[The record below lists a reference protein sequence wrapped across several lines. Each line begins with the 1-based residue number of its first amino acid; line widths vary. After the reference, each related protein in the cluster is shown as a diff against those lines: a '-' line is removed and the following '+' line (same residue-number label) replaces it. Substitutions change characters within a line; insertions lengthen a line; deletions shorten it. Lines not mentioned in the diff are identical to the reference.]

1 MLRWKEYTFV
11 MSKPAGQKPLQE
23 PTFLVLTALI
33 DQPLHGYALLQEVDR
48 ISEGR
53 TQMRVGTLYAVLD
66 RLAGEGLVEIAVEE
80 IVNNRLR
87 RTYRITEAGT
97 AALGAETD
105 RMESLTRTARTRM
118 ARIAPLTPRAATRP
132 EGA

>member
-1 MLRWKEYTFV
+1 
-11 MSKPAGQKPLQE
+11 MSKPAGNKPLQE

-48 ISEGR
+48 ISGGR

-87 RTYRITEAGT
+87 RTYRITETGT
-97 AALGAETD
+97 AALSAETD
-105 RMESLTRTARTRM
+105 RMESLARTARTRM
-118 ARIAPLTPRAATRP
+118 ARLVPLTPRPSTRP
-132 EGA
+132 DGA